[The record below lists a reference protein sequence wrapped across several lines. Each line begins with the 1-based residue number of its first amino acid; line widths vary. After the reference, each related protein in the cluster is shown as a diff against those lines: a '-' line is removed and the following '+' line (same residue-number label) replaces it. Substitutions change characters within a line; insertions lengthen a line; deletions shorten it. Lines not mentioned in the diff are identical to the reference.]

1 MQELPV
7 LEDRPP
13 IENLSDIDESV
24 SNETQEED
32 QSMQMSDDE
41 YLTFQLPGNYCRA
54 PNGSRNCL
62 FYGCQNTTRCRI
74 PKSVKLQLLLHSN
87 YYVPPHA
94 RVCQE
99 HLVENSWDLLVTA
112 PNRCFEFSPQNVFE
126 MLEWLKA
133 PRSHIIDFE
142 NLNENHDAELYYWTG
157 RTRDEFERI
166 FSESPSLVNSCRNS
180 RTALGILLSKLRT
193 GESNARL
200 STFFGMSRQ
209 NLERLMKIAR
219 ECLDS
224 EFVPR
229 HIGFDQITREQIIEK
244 NLEVPTALFA
254 NSGEAILICDGTY
267 MFTQK
272 SSNFSFQKE
281 TYSLQKHRNLIKPF
295 LLVACDGTII
305 DICGPY
311 HANKSDSVILNSMLG
326 PGGILNW
333 MLEPGDIFILDR
345 GFRDSIPVLEENGF
359 VGIMPES
366 RAHGASQLSTILANK
381 SRMCT
386 ICRWPVEVVNG
397 RLKRDFKLFRH
408 EYCNLALPHFFS
420 DLRIAAALTNA
431 FHVLLLDSPLA
442 RDFIQAARNRL
453 NTPNHLA
460 DFIDENRLNRNRAAF
475 EFISADDNDLQAF
488 PILTHEELVLFAV
501 GTYQVKLAPSYYSEH
516 VRNTGTFL
524 FQKYMGDVNVLSS
537 FNMPHGNVLLLRAR
551 IKSRHISA
559 KVYHCYI
566 LIDADN
572 SNSGINSICHYYCT
586 CFTGRRTIGCCAHVM
601 CLVWFLGLARHQNA
615 TRRPALF
622 LDSVII

>member
-1 MQELPV
+1 
-7 LEDRPP
+7 
-13 IENLSDIDESV
+13 
-24 SNETQEED
+24 
-32 QSMQMSDDE
+32 
-41 YLTFQLPGNYCRA
+41 
-54 PNGSRNCL
+54 
-62 FYGCQNTTRCRI
+62 
-74 PKSVKLQLLLHSN
+74 
-87 YYVPPHA
+87 
-94 RVCQE
+94 
-99 HLVENSWDLLVTA
+99 
-112 PNRCFEFSPQNVFE
+112 

-333 MLEPGDIFILDR
+333 MLEPGDIF
-345 GFRDSIPVLEENGF
+345 
-359 VGIMPES
+359 
-366 RAHGASQLSTILANK
+366 LS
-381 SRMCT
+381 
-386 ICRWPVEVVNG
+386 
-397 RLKRDFKLFRH
+397 
-408 EYCNLALPHFFS
+408 
-420 DLRIAAALTNA
+420 
-431 FHVLLLDSPLA
+431 
-442 RDFIQAARNRL
+442 
-453 NTPNHLA
+453 
-460 DFIDENRLNRNRAAF
+460 
-475 EFISADDNDLQAF
+475 
-488 PILTHEELVLFAV
+488 
-501 GTYQVKLAPSYYSEH
+501 
-516 VRNTGTFL
+516 
-524 FQKYMGDVNVLSS
+524 
-537 FNMPHGNVLLLRAR
+537 
-551 IKSRHISA
+551 
-559 KVYHCYI
+559 
-566 LIDADN
+566 
-572 SNSGINSICHYYCT
+572 
-586 CFTGRRTIGCCAHVM
+586 
-601 CLVWFLGLARHQNA
+601 
-615 TRRPALF
+615 
-622 LDSVII
+622 